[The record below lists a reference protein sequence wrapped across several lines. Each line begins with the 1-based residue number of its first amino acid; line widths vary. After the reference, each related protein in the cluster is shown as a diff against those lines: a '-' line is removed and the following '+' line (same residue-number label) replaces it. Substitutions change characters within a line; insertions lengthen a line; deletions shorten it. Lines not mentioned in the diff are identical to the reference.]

1 MELIQKSLIIIIF
14 DYFLYQIIHFLKK
27 KIIANK
33 EPRCKLTS
41 INNEL
46 DLNSYKVDTT
56 TKCAEELIGKN
67 SDTPWIKDKII
78 ISIIFESI

>member
-1 MELIQKSLIIIIF
+1 M
-14 DYFLYQIIHFLKK
+14 
-27 KIIANK
+27 IANK
-33 EPRCKLTS
+33 DPRCKLTS
-41 INNEL
+41 INKEL

-67 SDTPWIKDKII
+67 SDTPCIKDKII

>member
-1 MELIQKSLIIIIF
+1 M
-14 DYFLYQIIHFLKK
+14 
-27 KIIANK
+27 IANS

-46 DLNSYKVDTT
+46 DLNSYKVDMT

-67 SDTPWIKDKII
+67 SDIPCIKDKII
-78 ISIIFESI
+78 ISMILESIFPS